1 MLDWK
6 VLCIKCCFMC
16 IAFIATT
23 GIICII
29 FEKIRTKWEERKE
42 HEDSREKEK

>member
-6 VLCIKCCFMC
+6 MLCLKCCFMC
-16 IAFIATT
+16 ISFIAAS
-23 GIICII
+23 GAICFI

-42 HEDSREKEK
+42 EHEENEK

>member
-23 GIICII
+23 GVICFI
-29 FEKIRTKWEERKE
+29 FEKIRTKWEERTRD
-42 HEDSREKEK
+42 HEENEK